1 LDRGVSGCASFRDE
15 DVGQPD
21 ATLTTLYHVLLEV
34 KWRRPGGGT
43 QRFKDLLIDRHMT
56 SVEGEEKWK

>member
-1 LDRGVSGCASFRDE
+1 MLAG
-15 DVGQPD
+15 PMPHW
-21 ATLTTLYHVLLEV
+21 TTLYHVLLEV
-34 KWRRPGGGT
+34 KWRRPDGGT